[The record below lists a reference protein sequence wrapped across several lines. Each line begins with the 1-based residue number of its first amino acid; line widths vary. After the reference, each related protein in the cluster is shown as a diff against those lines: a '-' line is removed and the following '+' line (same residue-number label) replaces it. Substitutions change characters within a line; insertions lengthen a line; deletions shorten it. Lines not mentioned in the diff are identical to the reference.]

1 MDYYLFLNNIQHNT
15 YHKCHICNKH
25 NINSKYYLS
34 FFNNKFIIIHHNCI
48 KKINYINIINKF
60 NIIFNNFKILSDFS
74 LDYSFNQ
81 HINILYNKYLYYE
94 YFIYFFDIYNDLKIL
109 YKIINY
115 SYNNFFKIKYYINN
129 FNNKYKNENTYLL
142 SNFKKND
149 INIIINISN
158 KLSTKEKIYIF
169 LSKKYNNEL

>member
-48 KKINYINIINKF
+48 M
-60 NIIFNNFKILSDFS
+60 
-74 LDYSFNQ
+74 
-81 HINILYNKYLYYE
+81 NILY
-94 YFIYFFDIYNDLKIL
+94 IFFDIYNDLKIL